1 MQLSS
6 HPHSH
11 RLPGSRIELFRVAL
25 SFEVLSAIV
34 RLQAMAFVV
43 GTGLG
48 SDLDLDLDLN
58 LDLDSGVGMAFAHLL
73 DLAYLHRQRS

>member
-11 RLPGSRIELFRVAL
+11 RLLGSRIGLFRVAL

-34 RLQAMAFVV
+34 RLQAMAFAV

-48 SDLDLDLDLN
+48 SDLDLDLN
-58 LDLDSGVGMAFAHLL
+58 LDLDSGVGMAFARLL
-73 DLAYLHRQRS
+73 DLAYLRRQRS